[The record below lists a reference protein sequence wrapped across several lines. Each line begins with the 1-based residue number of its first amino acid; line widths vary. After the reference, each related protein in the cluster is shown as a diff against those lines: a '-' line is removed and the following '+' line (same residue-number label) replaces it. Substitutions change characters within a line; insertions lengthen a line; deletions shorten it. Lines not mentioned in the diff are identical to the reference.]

1 MGGTLAP
8 LRAARTTA
16 PRTRRALRLLL
27 AAGLATGLAVA
38 SAGCASSGTR
48 GGAAGASSRTVQVR
62 LTPAGCD
69 PATLTLPAGPTTF
82 QVRNDGAAGVTE
94 LEVLDAA
101 GKRVLGEVENLAP
114 GLHGSFSLNL
124 AAGGYQLKCPG
135 GSSQASG
142 TLTVT
147 GAAQAQAADPQLT
160 EAARRYQAYV
170 QQQAK
175 LLVERT
181 GSFVAAVLAGDLA
194 AARQRYASARAPYER
209 IEPVAESFGDLDPA
223 IDAREGDVPAA
234 QWRGFHVLERAL
246 WQRRSLAGTAPV
258 ARQLLADVKALQAKV
273 AGLALDAPQLANGAN
288 ELLAEVSSSKMTG
301 EEERYSH
308 LDLVDIAANV
318 EGSQVAFELL
328 RPALARRDAALAGQ
342 IAARFA
348 AVAKVLAPWKRGS
361 GFIPF
366 NQLSSADT
374 RRLAQAVDAVAEPLS
389 QVAAKLTQPAP
400 G

>member
-1 MGGTLAP
+1 MAGTLAP
-8 LRAARTTA
+8 SRTARTTT
-16 PRTRRALRLLL
+16 PRTGRVLRLVL
-27 AAGLATGLAVA
+27 AAGLAAGLAA
-38 SAGCASSGTR
+38 AATGCAASGKR
-48 GGAAGASSRTVQVR
+48 GAASPGSRTVEVR

-94 LEVLDAA
+94 FEVLDA
-101 GKRVLGEVENLAP
+101 GKRVVGEVENLAP
-114 GLHGSFSLNL
+114 GLRGSLSLNL
-124 AAGGYQLKCPG
+124 AAGSYQLKCPG
-135 GSSQASG
+135 GSGQASG

-147 GAAQAQAADPQLT
+147 GGGQAQAADPQLT
-160 EAARRYQAYV
+160 EAARRYQGYL
-170 QQQAK
+170 QRQAK

-194 AARQRYASARAPYER
+194 AARQRYAPAREPYER

-234 QWRGFHVLERAL
+234 RWSGFHVLERAL
-246 WQRRSLAGTAPV
+246 WQRRSLAGTAPA
-258 ARQLLADVKALQAKV
+258 ARKLLADVKDLQAKV
-273 AGLALDAPQLANGAN
+273 AGLTLDAPQLANGAN
-288 ELLAEVSSSKMTG
+288 ELLAEVSGSKITG

-308 LDLVDIAANV
+308 LDLVDISANL

-328 RPALARRDAALAGQ
+328 RPALARRDPTLAGQ
-342 IAARFA
+342 IAQRFA
-348 AVAKVLAPWKRGS
+348 AVGKVLAPWRRGS

-366 NQLSSADT
+366 NQLSSADA

-389 QVAAKLTQPAP
+389 QVAAKLTQPP
-400 G
+400 PD